1 MAAAGAARWQCPRRP
16 ARAPAW
22 SPVLRVPRREGA
34 GQAGGGASRL
44 GAGNQT
50 INGTQLRGSK
60 SGAAPGANRAA
71 GGRGGDR
78 AGAGSHG
85 GGVQWGGE
93 RTCLCAQGA
102 RGPGRSCGSPGGG
115 CESVPG
121 LGCVNPAP
129 DANDEI
135 KMSSKLNA
143 GSIRRLGAYNGKWD

>member
-1 MAAAGAARWQCPRRP
+1 M
-16 ARAPAW
+16 
-22 SPVLRVPRREGA
+22 

-85 GGVQWGGE
+85 GG
-93 RTCLCAQGA
+93 
-102 RGPGRSCGSPGGG
+102 RGPEGRGADLPLRRG
-115 CESVPG
+115 CEG
-121 LGCVNPAP
+121 
-129 DANDEI
+129 
-135 KMSSKLNA
+135 A
-143 GSIRRLGAYNGKWD
+143 G

>member
-1 MAAAGAARWQCPRRP
+1 M
-16 ARAPAW
+16 
-22 SPVLRVPRREGA
+22 

-78 AGAGSHG
+78 AGAGLHG
-85 GGVQWGGE
+85 GEGSRGAGSGPASAPRVRGGRVE
-93 RTCLCAQGA
+93 AAAPREEAA
-102 RGPGRSCGSPGGG
+102 R
-115 CESVPG
+115 EVPG